1 MDRSSGWTPE
11 KVSDFRDIAALLGGG
26 VGALVEEALREGLG
40 GIRIRIAVERYRSEE
55 VSVNEAARIAGVS
68 VAEWLGTARERGL
81 KTQLTPDDI
90 TQDAAAAS
98 DL

>member
-40 GIRIRIAVERYRSEE
+40 GIRIRIAVERYRSE
-55 VSVNEAARIAGVS
+55 
-68 VAEWLGTARERGL
+68 
-81 KTQLTPDDI
+81 
-90 TQDAAAAS
+90 
-98 DL
+98 